1 MEQGEN
7 RDFLSSAL
15 RESLGNIS
23 VRSKLD
29 DLKGKPV
36 VRGPDLSRKQ
46 NMQEF
51 IHGFDG
57 IGIQASVLHK
67 AVDII
72 NQMLDWKLEE
82 QDKEKVSYEDDDL
95 QDFHKRRCMIFLGCS
110 SSLLSAGTRELVK
123 YLLKYRMVSVFVTT
137 AGGVEEDLIKHFGQY
152 VIRDYDQETPENFEK
167 QGNVSVPKSAQA
179 LFKEW
184 FKDQVALL
192 HQRQDLKKRE
202 VFTPSMIIRELG
214 LAIND
219 ESCALYWAA
228 KNEVPV
234 FCPAFTDGFIG
245 ECLFEY
251 NLENPGFIID
261 SAKDIFL
268 IDKLPHR
275 CLKSA
280 AIIFGG
286 GIIKHHIMN
295 ANLMRNGADY
305 AVYVNTG
312 AEWEASDSGAKP
324 TEALSWGKIRLDA
337 LYAKV
342 YGDANLVAPLL
353 VAGTNFKNKD
363 KYRRDLE
370 YHESKKRSA
379 KRK

>member
-46 NMQEF
+46 SMQEF
-51 IHGFDG
+51 INGFDG

-370 YHESKKRSA
+370 YHESKKRST

>member
-1 MEQGEN
+1 MEQSEN

-23 VRSKLD
+23 VRSKLE

-36 VRGPDLSRKQ
+36 VRGPDLSKKL

-67 AVDII
+67 AVEII
-72 NQMLDWKLEE
+72 NAMLDWKLEE
-82 QDKEKVSYEDDDL
+82 QDKTKVAYEDEDL
-95 QDFHKRRCMIFLGCS
+95 LDFNKRRCMVFLGCS
-110 SSLLSAGTRELVK
+110 SSVMSAGTRELVK
-123 YLLKYRMVSVFVTT
+123 CLLKYRMASVFVTT
-137 AGGVEEDLIKHFGQY
+137 AGGVEEDLIKTFGRY
-152 VIRDYDQETPENFEK
+152 VIRDYDQVTPEDFEK
-167 QGNVSVPKSAQA
+167 QGNVTVPKSAQA

-184 FKDQVALL
+184 FKAQVALL

-219 ESCALYWAA
+219 ESSALYWAA

-234 FCPAFTDGFIG
+234 FCPAFTDGYIG

-251 NLENPGFIID
+251 NLEHPGFVID

-280 AIIFGG
+280 AVIFGG

-324 TEALSWGKIRLDA
+324 TEALSWGKLRADA

-353 VAGTNFKNKD
+353 IAGTNFKHKE

-370 YHESKKRSA
+370 YQEFKRKSA

>member
-1 MEQGEN
+1 MEQGDN
-7 RDFLSSAL
+7 SDFLSSAL

-36 VRGPDLSRKQ
+36 VRGPDLSKKQ
-46 NMQEF
+46 KMSEF

-67 AVDII
+67 AVDIF
-72 NQMLDWKLEE
+72 NQILDWKLEE
-82 QDKEKVSYEDDDL
+82 QDREKVAYDEADL

-110 SSLLSAGTRELVK
+110 SSIMSAGTRDLVK
-123 YLLKYRMVSVFVTT
+123 YLLKYRMVNVFVTT
-137 AGGVEEDLIKHFGQY
+137 AGGVEEDLIKHFGNY
-152 VIRDYDQETPENFEK
+152 IIRGYEQDTPEEFEK
-167 QGNVSVPKSAQA
+167 QGNITVPKSAQT
-179 LFKEW
+179 LFKSW
-184 FKDQVALL
+184 FKDQIACL
-192 HQRQDLKKRE
+192 HQRQDLKKRQ

-219 ESCALYWAA
+219 ENCAMYWAA

-261 SAKDIFL
+261 CAKDIFL

-286 GIIKHHIMN
+286 GVIKHHIMN
-295 ANLMRNGADY
+295 ANLMRNGVDY

-312 AEWEASDSGAKP
+312 SEWEASDSGAKP
-324 TEALSWGKIRLDA
+324 SEALSWGKIRLDA

-353 VAGTNFKNKD
+353 IAGSNFKNKE

-370 YHESKKRSA
+370 YQEF
-379 KRK
+379 KRKLPKRK

>member
-1 MEQGEN
+1 MEQGDCSE
-7 RDFLSSAL
+7 FLTSAL
-15 RESLGNIS
+15 REALGNIL

-29 DLKGKPV
+29 DLQGKPV
-36 VRGPDLSRKQ
+36 VKGPDLSKKQ
-46 NMQEF
+46 DMRQF

-67 AVDII
+67 AIEII
-72 NQMLDWKLEE
+72 NQMLDWKLED
-82 QDKEKVSYEDDDL
+82 QDRQKVPFDDDDL
-95 QDFHKRRCMIFLGCS
+95 QDFHKRRCMVFLGCS
-110 SSLLSAGTRELVK
+110 SSLMSAGTRELVK

-137 AGGVEEDLIKHFGQY
+137 AGGIEEDLIKHFGQY
-152 VIRDYDQETPENFEK
+152 VIRGYESDTPEDFEK
-167 QGNVSVPKSAQA
+167 QGNISVPKSAQA
-179 LFKEW
+179 LFKDW
-184 FKDQVALL
+184 FKDQVGRL
-192 HQRQDLKKRE
+192 HLRQDLKKRE
-202 VFTPSMIIRELG
+202 IFTPSMIIRELG
-214 LAIND
+214 LAIGD

-251 NLENPGFIID
+251 NLEHPGFIID

-286 GIIKHHIMN
+286 GLIKHHIMN

-305 AVYVNTG
+305 AVYVNNG

-342 YGDANLVAPLL
+342 YGEANLVAPLL
-353 VAGTNFKNKD
+353 VAGTNFKNKE

-370 YHESKKRSA
+370 YQEYKNRSA